1 MAQRG
6 RPKKKETVKKDND
19 YINKKLGNIS
29 NLQDEIN
36 SMLTEMDNLPKE
48 LTPPKDLLP
57 GLDFE
62 YIKHDYDKDI
72 EIIKEEARETLECV
86 SSLYLNEDLMKKK
99 NVRSIIKNDAEQ
111 ISDIKFS
118 LSCAKLGLVNCMKQL
133 DAGAN
138 DPENHI
144 AVNAYQKEI
153 RDSSKMINDLLTKMK
168 GFYKELRDEYERK
181 EINEQQKMEDQKTQ
195 NQPLTNG
202 MEKLEDGL
210 VLFDQVRMNK
220 IIEDFKKDPT
230 LLNGRVFGNS
240 ATSGSTGTTYTINT
254 L

>member
-1 MAQRG
+1 MPNKRG
-6 RPKKKETVKKDND
+6 RPKKTQIKPKDDWDKKEEKD

-29 NLQDEIN
+29 NLQEEIN
-36 SMLTEMDNLPKE
+36 SMLEEINTLPE
-48 LTPPKDLLP
+48 DLIPPKDLLP

-62 YIKHDYDKDI
+62 YTKYDYDKDI
-72 EIIKEEARETLECV
+72 EMVKEDAKETLECI
-86 SSLYLNEDLMKKK
+86 SSLYLNTDLMKKK

-118 LSCAKLGLVNCMKQL
+118 LSCAKRGLINCMKQI

-138 DPENHI
+138 DPEMHV

-168 GFYKELRDEYERK
+168 TFYKELRDEYEHK
-181 EINEQQKMEDQKTQ
+181 EINEQQKLEEKKEKEEVQLIDKKEDMTI
-195 NQPLTNG
+195 
-202 MEKLEDGL
+202 
-210 VLFDQVRMNK
+210 FDQRKWNK

-230 LLNGRVFGNS
+230 LLSSLFNS
-240 ATSGSTGTTYTINT
+240 TEPNQP
-254 L
+254 